1 MLQLL
6 SFSDWR
12 LANTFELESICNEDL
27 NDTTLNYAPFSSG
40 KLAQGAFAYTSTT
53 NVGDSTQAYILYSK
67 FSATRSRIL
76 SQTAKTVSTKR
87 YLLLRKSLYIKIMKA
102 KEEIIIDEVINAKE
116 LEITNNIFIECIFT
130 DEKGNK
136 HSRLIKEGDEL
147 FNKFE

>member
-1 MLQLL
+1 M
-6 SFSDWR
+6 
-12 LANTFELESICNEDL
+12 
-27 NDTTLNYAPFSSG
+27 
-40 KLAQGAFAYTSTT
+40 
-53 NVGDSTQAYILYSK
+53 
-67 FSATRSRIL
+67 
-76 SQTAKTVSTKR
+76 
-87 YLLLRKSLYIKIMKA
+87 LLRKKPLYIKIMKA